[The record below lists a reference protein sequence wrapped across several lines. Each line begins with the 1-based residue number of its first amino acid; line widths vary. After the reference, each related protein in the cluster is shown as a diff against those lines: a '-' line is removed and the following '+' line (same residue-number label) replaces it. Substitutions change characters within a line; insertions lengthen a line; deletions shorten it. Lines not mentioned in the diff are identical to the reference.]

1 MASLDAALTTPAADA
16 QPGAATP
23 PDPAGLKDALLQP
36 SQSSGLSEPTRLPQI
51 ADALD
56 PGVAPQPQP
65 AATPPAPGD
74 AAPAYPPPVA
84 PHIITPQSPS
94 LPPVKSLESTL
105 PTVLKPAAQKPVGV
119 KPAGIKPAGIKP
131 AGLALPG
138 LALPGLA
145 QPGLPQP
152 GLPQPALTQPG
163 LAQPLLKPGVPGV
176 QTDALPQI
184 GDPPKTQRTPAA
196 DQPIAKFAR
205 TFDAPA
211 GKPRFVILLQDVG
224 AAGMARAELAKLPFP
239 VSFVIDPLAS
249 DAKAAA
255 QTYRDAGQEV
265 LILANGLPPGATAGD
280 VAQTFQSLAGIVPE
294 AVGVVDEATLGFQD
308 NRALASLVLPVIAD
322 QGRGLLTYDRGLNA
336 ADQIARRDG
345 LPAAVI
351 FRRLDGA
358 GESGPT
364 IRRYLDRAAFKA
376 AQEGSVVVIGDTRA
390 DTVAAILEW
399 TVAGKGATMALAPV
413 TAVLMH

>member
-1 MASLDAALTTPAADA
+1 
-16 QPGAATP
+16 
-23 PDPAGLKDALLQP
+23 
-36 SQSSGLSEPTRLPQI
+36 
-51 ADALD
+51 
-56 PGVAPQPQP
+56 
-65 AATPPAPGD
+65 
-74 AAPAYPPPVA
+74 
-84 PHIITPQSPS
+84 
-94 LPPVKSLESTL
+94 
-105 PTVLKPAAQKPVGV
+105 
-119 KPAGIKPAGIKP
+119 
-131 AGLALPG
+131 
-138 LALPGLA
+138 
-145 QPGLPQP
+145 
-152 GLPQPALTQPG
+152 
-163 LAQPLLKPGVPGV
+163 
-176 QTDALPQI
+176 
-184 GDPPKTQRTPAA
+184 
-196 DQPIAKFAR
+196 
-205 TFDAPA
+205 
-211 GKPRFVILLQDVG
+211 
-224 AAGMARAELAKLPFP
+224 MARAELAKLPFP

-376 AQEGSVVVIGDTRA
+376 AQEGSVVVIGDTKA

-399 TVAGKGATMALAPV
+399 TVEGKGATVALAPV
-413 TAVLMH
+413 TAVMMH

>member
-36 SQSSGLSEPTRLPQI
+36 SQSSGQGEPTRLPQL
-51 ADALD
+51 AYAQD

-84 PHIITPQSPS
+84 PHIFTPQSPT

-105 PTVLKPAAQKPVGV
+105 PTVLKPSAQKPAAS
-119 KPAGIKPAGIKP
+119 KPLGIKPAE
-131 AGLALPG
+131 
-138 LALPGLA
+138 
-145 QPGLPQP
+145 
-152 GLPQPALTQPG
+152 LTQPG
-163 LAQPLLKPGVPGV
+163 LAPPGLAPPGLAPPGLAPPVLKPGVPGV
-176 QTDALPQI
+176 QTDTLPQI

-376 AQEGSVVVIGDTRA
+376 AQEGSVVVIGDTKA

-399 TVAGKGATMALAPV
+399 TVEGKGATVALAPV
-413 TAVLMH
+413 TAVMMH